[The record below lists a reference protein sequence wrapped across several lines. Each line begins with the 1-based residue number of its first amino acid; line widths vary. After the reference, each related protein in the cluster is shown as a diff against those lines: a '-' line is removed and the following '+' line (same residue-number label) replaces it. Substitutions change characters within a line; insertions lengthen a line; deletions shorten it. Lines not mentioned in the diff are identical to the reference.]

1 VKFSSPPPAGIA
13 EAVGASTIGLPK
25 GGTKTDISY
34 TRSLEDVEATE
45 WRRLA
50 TDAGHVFAT
59 PEWLLTW
66 WRHFGKERRQLIGLA
81 RAEAK
86 LVAVVPLC
94 ESWTHGVH
102 VLRFV
107 GHGQSDQ
114 LGPVSAPLSDPV
126 AASTVRAVIGGLPLQ
141 RFILF
146 AERIP
151 GDQRLTELGSARFLY
166 REASPVLQ
174 GSWDDFLRTR
184 GRNFR
189 QQVRRFP
196 RKLAELGTV
205 SYRLASDPERLDQ
218 DLDTL
223 FRLHRRRWEGAAT
236 SFLRAARFHRDFA
249 AEAFRRD
256 WLRLWFLEI
265 DGAPVAA
272 LLGFRFAGV
281 EAAYQSGRD
290 PTLQQHPLGFV
301 LLAHAA
307 RTALDDGM
315 REYRL
320 GRGGDPYKNR
330 FATADPTLATYG
342 LARGGTARVLLTAA
356 PAQRGR
362 SLGLRRILA

>member
-1 VKFSSPPPAGIA
+1 MFSSSPPAVIA
-13 EAVGASTIGLPK
+13 ETHGAAMPRLPE
-25 GGTKTDISY
+25 GAGATEISY
-34 TRSLEDVEATE
+34 THSLDDVPATE
-45 WRRLA
+45 LRRLA
-50 TDAGHVFAT
+50 TEAGHVFAT

-66 WRHFGKERRQLIGLA
+66 WRHYRKGRRQLIGLA
-81 RAEAK
+81 RAGGR

-94 ESWTHGVH
+94 ESWTHGVS

-107 GHGQSDQ
+107 GHGAGDQ

-126 AASTVRAVIGGLPLQ
+126 AASAVRDVIAGIPLK

-151 GDQRLTELGSARFLY
+151 GDQRPTELCRARLMY
-166 REASPVLQ
+166 REASPVLR
-174 GSWDDFLRTR
+174 GSWDEFLRAR

-205 SYRLASDPERLDQ
+205 SCRLASDPERLNQ
-218 DLDTL
+218 DLDAL
-223 FRLHRRRWEGAAT
+223 FRLHRQRWDGAAT
-236 SFLRAARFHRDFA
+236 SFLRAEKFHRDFA
-249 AEAFRRD
+249 GAALRRG

-265 DGAPVAA
+265 DGTPVAA

-290 PTLQQHPLGFV
+290 PALQQQPLGFV

-320 GRGGDPYKNR
+320 GRGGDPYKSR
-330 FATADPTLATYG
+330 FATADPTLETYG
-342 LARGGTARVLLTAA
+342 LARGAAARLLLTAA

-362 SLGLRRILA
+362 SLGLRRMLA

>member
-1 VKFSSPPPAGIA
+1 MSSSCPPTGIA
-13 EAVGASTIGLPK
+13 DIEDSSMIGLSQ
-25 GGTKTDISY
+25 GGSKPEISY
-34 TRSLEDVEATE
+34 TRSLDDVEATA

-50 TDAGHVFAT
+50 ADAGRVFAT
-59 PEWLLTW
+59 PEWLRTW
-66 WRHFGKERRQLIGLA
+66 WRHYGKGRRQLIGLA
-81 RAEAK
+81 RTGGE

-94 ESWTHGVH
+94 ESWRHGVR

-107 GHGQSDQ
+107 GHGASDQ

-126 AASTVRAVIGGLPLQ
+126 AASAVRDVIAGIPMK

-151 GDQRLTELGSARFLY
+151 GDRRLTELGGGRLLY
-166 REASPVLQ
+166 REPSPVLQ
-174 GSWDDFLRTR
+174 GSWDDFLRAR

-196 RKLAELGTV
+196 RKLSEVGTV

-223 FRLHRRRWEGAAT
+223 FRLHRQRWEGAAT
-236 SFLRAARFHRDFA
+236 SFLRAETFHRDFA
-249 AEAFRRD
+249 AQAFSQG

-265 DGAPVAA
+265 DGTPVAA

-290 PTLQQHPLGFV
+290 PTLQQQPLGFV

-330 FATADPTLATYG
+330 FATTDPSLETYG
-342 LARGGTARVLLTAA
+342 LARGGAARVLLTVA

-362 SLGLRRILA
+362 SLGLRRMLA

>member
-1 VKFSSPPPAGIA
+1 MFSSSPPGGIA
-13 EAVGASTIGLPK
+13 EVQGASMIGLPL
-25 GGTKTDISY
+25 GRSKTEISY
-34 TRSLEDVEATE
+34 TRSLDDVQASE
-45 WRRLA
+45 WRGLA
-50 TDAGHVFAT
+50 TDARHVFAT

-66 WRHFGKERRQLIGLA
+66 WRHYGKERRQLIGLA
-81 RAEAK
+81 RTGGK
-86 LVAVVPLC
+86 LVALVPLC
-94 ESWTHGVH
+94 ESWTHGVR

-126 AASTVRAVIGGLPLQ
+126 AASAVRDVIAGIPLR

-151 GDQRLTELGSARFLY
+151 GDQRLMELSSARLLY

-223 FRLHRRRWEGAAT
+223 FRLHRQRWEGAET
-236 SFLRAARFHRDFA
+236 SFLRAAKFHRDFA
-249 AEAFRRD
+249 AEAFRRG

-265 DGAPVAA
+265 DSTPVAA

-290 PTLQQHPLGFV
+290 PALHQQPLGFV

-307 RTALDDGM
+307 RTALGDGM

-320 GRGGDPYKNR
+320 GRGGDAYKNR
-330 FATADPTLATYG
+330 FATTDPTLETYG
-342 LARGGTARVLLTAA
+342 LARGGAARLLLTAA

-362 SLGLRRILA
+362 SLGLRRLLA

>member
-1 VKFSSPPPAGIA
+1 MFSSSPPAGIA
-13 EAVGASTIGLPK
+13 DAEGASMLVWPEGA
-25 GGTKTDISY
+25 GKTEISY
-34 TRSLEDVEATE
+34 IESLDDLRTTE
-45 WRRLA
+45 WWPLA
-50 TDAGHVFAT
+50 TGAGHVFAT

-66 WRHFGKERRQLIGLA
+66 WRHYGNGRRQLIGLA
-81 RAEAK
+81 RTRGR

-94 ESWTHGVH
+94 ESWRHGVR

-107 GHGQSDQ
+107 GHGASDQ

-126 AASTVRAVIGGLPLQ
+126 AASAIRDVMAGIPLK
-141 RFILF
+141 RFVLF

-151 GDQRLTELGSARFLY
+151 GDHRLPELSRARLLY
-166 REASPVLQ
+166 REPSPVLQ
-174 GSWDDFLRTR
+174 GSWDEFLQAR

-189 QQVRRFP
+189 QHVRRFP
-196 RKLAELGTV
+196 RKVAELGTV

-223 FRLHRRRWEGAAT
+223 FRLHRKRWDGAAT
-236 SFLRAARFHRDFA
+236 SFLRAEKFHRDFA
-249 AEAFRRD
+249 AEAFRQG
-256 WLRLWFLEI
+256 WLRLWLLEI
-265 DGAPVAA
+265 DGTPVAA

-290 PTLQQHPLGFV
+290 PAFQQQPLGFV

-320 GRGGDPYKNR
+320 GRGGGPYKSR
-330 FATADPTLATYG
+330 FATADPTLETYG
-342 LARGGTARVLLTAA
+342 LARGAAARLLLTAA

-362 SLGLRRILA
+362 SLGLRRMLA

>member
-1 VKFSSPPPAGIA
+1 MFSSPPPAGIA
-13 EAVGASTIGLPK
+13 EAQGVSTIGLPE
-25 GGTKTDISY
+25 GGSKTEISY
-34 TRSLEDVEATE
+34 THSLDDVEPTA
-45 WRRLA
+45 WRSLA

-81 RAEAK
+81 RTGGK

-94 ESWTHGVH
+94 ESWAHGVR

-107 GHGQSDQ
+107 GHGPSDQ

-126 AASTVRAVIGGLPLQ
+126 AASAVRDVIAGIPLQ

-166 REASPVLQ
+166 REASPVLR

-223 FRLHRRRWEGAAT
+223 FRLHRQRWEGTAT
-236 SFLRAARFHRDFA
+236 SFLRAAKFHRDFA
-249 AEAFRRD
+249 AEAFRRG

-265 DGAPVAA
+265 DGTPVAA

-290 PTLQQHPLGFV
+290 LALQQQPLGFV

-330 FATADPTLATYG
+330 FATTDPTLETYG
-342 LARGGTARVLLTAA
+342 LARGGAARILLTAA
-356 PAQRGR
+356 PAHRGR
-362 SLGLRRILA
+362 SLGLRRMLA

>member
-1 VKFSSPPPAGIA
+1 MSSSCPPTGIA
-13 EAVGASTIGLPK
+13 DIEDASMIGLSQ
-25 GGTKTDISY
+25 GGNKPEISY
-34 TRSLEDVEATE
+34 TRSLDDVEATE

-50 TDAGHVFAT
+50 ADAGRVFAT
-59 PEWLLTW
+59 PEWLRTW
-66 WRHFGKERRQLIGLA
+66 WRHYGKGRRQLIGLA
-81 RAEAK
+81 RTGGE

-94 ESWTHGVH
+94 ESWRHGVR

-107 GHGQSDQ
+107 GHGASDQ

-126 AASTVRAVIGGLPLQ
+126 AASAVRDVIAGIPMK

-151 GDQRLTELGSARFLY
+151 GDRRLTELSGARLLY
-166 REASPVLQ
+166 REPSPVLQ
-174 GSWDDFLRTR
+174 GSWDDFLRAR

-196 RKLAELGTV
+196 RKLSEVGTV
-205 SYRLASDPERLDQ
+205 SYRLASDPERLEQ

-223 FRLHRRRWEGAAT
+223 FRLHRQRWEGAAT
-236 SFLRAARFHRDFA
+236 SFLRAAKFHRDFA
-249 AEAFRRD
+249 AQAFGHG

-281 EAAYQSGRD
+281 EAAFQSGRD
-290 PTLQQHPLGFV
+290 PALQQQPLGFV

-330 FATADPTLATYG
+330 FATTDPSLETYG
-342 LARGGTARVLLTAA
+342 LARGGAARVLLTVA

-362 SLGLRRILA
+362 SLGLRRMLA

>member
-1 VKFSSPPPAGIA
+1 MFSSSPPAVIA
-13 EAVGASTIGLPK
+13 EAQGASMLGLPE
-25 GGTKTDISY
+25 GASKTEISY
-34 TRSLEDVEATE
+34 THSLDDVPVTE

-66 WRHFGKERRQLIGLA
+66 WRHYGKGCRQLIGLA
-81 RAEAK
+81 RAGGK

-94 ESWTHGVH
+94 ESWTHGVS

-107 GHGQSDQ
+107 GHGAGDQ
-114 LGPVSAPLSDPV
+114 LGPVSALFSDPV
-126 AASTVRAVIGGLPLQ
+126 AASAVRDVIAGIPLK

-146 AERIP
+146 AERIR
-151 GDQRLTELGSARFLY
+151 GDQRLTELSSGRLLY
-166 REASPVLQ
+166 REPSPVLQ
-174 GSWDDFLRTR
+174 GSWDDFLRAR

-196 RKLAELGTV
+196 RKLAEVGTV

-223 FRLHRRRWEGAAT
+223 FRLHSQRWEGAAT
-236 SFLRAARFHRDFA
+236 SFLRAAKFHRDFA
-249 AEAFRRD
+249 AHAFRHG

-265 DGAPVAA
+265 DGTPVAA

-290 PTLQQHPLGFV
+290 PALQQQPLGFV

-330 FATADPTLATYG
+330 FATADPTLETYG
-342 LARGGTARVLLTAA
+342 LARGGAARLLLSAA

-362 SLGLRRILA
+362 SLGLRRMLA